1 MRATREGGSCV
12 SSCAIDAFASGP
24 ASCAFSAG
32 DNRRNKN
39 PAKDKSEA
47 RVRLPVN
54 VDFIALPLKEPEFRL
69 GSENLSTLWTFQVS
83 TGKNPEEGKKL
94 LMRQKGIPAG
104 QPVPG
109 LKVTCPQSVP

>member
-1 MRATREGGSCV
+1 M

-54 VDFIALPLKEPEFRL
+54 VDFIALPLKEPE
-69 GSENLSTLWTFQVS
+69 VS
-83 TGKNPEEGKKL
+83 TWLRK
-94 LMRQKGIPAG
+94 
-104 QPVPG
+104 PVYIMDLPG
-109 LKVTCPQSVP
+109 LHREEP